1 MSEPSEKVCA
11 AIRYLMAIPDIGL
24 FRLGAVNLAL
34 FMDDNLFACHY

>member
-24 FRLGAVNLAL
+24 FCLGAANPAL
-34 FMDDNLFACHY
+34 FMDTNLFTCHY